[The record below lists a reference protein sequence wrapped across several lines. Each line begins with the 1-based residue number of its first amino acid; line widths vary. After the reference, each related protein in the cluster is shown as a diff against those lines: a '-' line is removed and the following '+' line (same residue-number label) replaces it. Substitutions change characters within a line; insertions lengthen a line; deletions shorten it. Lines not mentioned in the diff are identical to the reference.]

1 LKSKG
6 NSQEKDRKSIGEASE
21 KHTKCIGKAQKNQ
34 RTSIGKACANHRQS
48 IKRQGQPIETNRRRI
63 RKALWKAKNKL
74 SKVIRKT

>member
-1 LKSKG
+1 M
-6 NSQEKDRKSIGEASE
+6 
-21 KHTKCIGKAQKNQ
+21 GKAQKKQ
-34 RTSIGKACANHRQS
+34 RTSIGKHSIGKACANHRKS